1 MDLVK
6 QVKIFGTAVGAVIS
20 YIVGGIGIAFTVLLG
35 MMIIDFITG
44 MLAGSVNEGLS
55 SSAGKKGLIKK
66 VYIILL
72 IGAVYLLQ
80 ILGLNL
86 AGYTADGLSVAFAI
100 LEFVSILENGGK
112 LGAPIPERLKNAIA
126 ALKGKGGAPLGD

>member
-1 MDLVK
+1 MENQIKV
-6 QVKIFGTAVGAVIS
+6 FGTAVGAVIS
-20 YIVGGIGIAFTVLLG
+20 YIVGGIGIAFAVLLG

-44 MLAGSVNEGLS
+44 MMAGSVNEGLS
-55 SSAGKKGLIKK
+55 SSTGKKGLIKK

-72 IGAVYLLQ
+72 ISAVYLLQ
-80 ILGLNL
+80 KLGLNL

-126 ALKGKGGAPLGD
+126 ALKGKGGESIGD

>member
-1 MDLVK
+1 MEN
-6 QVKIFGTAVGAVIS
+6 QVKVFGTAVGALIS
-20 YIVGGIGIAFTVLLG
+20 YIVGGIGVAFVVLLG

-44 MLAGSVNEGLS
+44 MMAGSVNEGLS
-55 SSAGKKGLIKK
+55 SSTGKKGLIKK

-80 ILGLNL
+80 KLGLNL
-86 AGYTADGLSVAFAI
+86 AGYTADGLSVAFAM

-126 ALKGKGGAPLGD
+126 ALKGKGGDPLGS